1 MAFTP
6 TKETYSGKVYSVTIG
21 TGDKAVTFGGE
32 NVLPFNSFE
41 GSAPNRPG
49 DRDGN
54 PGRSP
59 D

>member
-32 NVLPFNSFE
+32 NVLPFNAVLLILLALLMLIVLIFI
-41 GSAPNRPG
+41 RK
-49 DRDGN
+49 R
-54 PGRSP
+54 R
-59 D
+59 